1 MNITNALINLVSLFV
16 VLCGRFLR
24 AITYVAI
31 AMGILWLIGYFFP
44 YVSDQIGLPC
54 QKVYACMQ
62 LLVEGA
68 KNISAAMAI
77 KIGAFLLSIPTNILL
92 SACR

>member
-31 AMGILWLIGYFFP
+31 AMAILWLIGYFFP
-44 YVSDQIGLPC
+44 YIAAQLGLPC
-54 QKVYACMQ
+54 QKVYACIQ
-62 LLVEGA
+62 LLVAGA
-68 KNISAAMAI
+68 KNIGAA
-77 KIGAFLLSIPTNILL
+77 N
-92 SACR
+92 